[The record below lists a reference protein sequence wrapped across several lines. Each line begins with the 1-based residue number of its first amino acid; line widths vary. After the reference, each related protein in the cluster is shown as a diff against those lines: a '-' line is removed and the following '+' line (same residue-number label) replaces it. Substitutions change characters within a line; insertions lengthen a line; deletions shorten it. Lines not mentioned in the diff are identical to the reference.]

1 MGTLSQVAMVVAG
14 HFIPWIA
21 LHVFMFG
28 GMTISAIVGYLYA
41 QDAAKGYG
49 RAALGGA
56 IAGGV
61 CALLGIAV
69 SVMLDDTQ
77 PFVLVLGTAISTF
90 TGAVGGVFGQM
101 FISLR
106 GARPEKR

>member
-1 MGTLSQVAMVVAG
+1 MGTLGQVAMVVLG
-14 HFIPWIA
+14 HFLPWIA

-28 GMTISAIVGYLYA
+28 GMTISAIAGYVYGHN
-41 QDAAKGYG
+41 AAKGYVRG
-49 RAALGGA
+49 ALAGA

-69 SVMLDDTQ
+69 SVMLGDTQ
-77 PFVLVLGTAISTF
+77 PFVLVLGTAISTL

-101 FISLR
+101 FAGNRES
-106 GARPEKR
+106 ARRES

>member
-1 MGTLSQVAMVVAG
+1 MVVLG
-14 HFIPWIA
+14 HFLPWIA
-21 LHVFMFG
+21 LHVFVFG

-41 QDAAKGYG
+41 HDAAKGYG

-56 IAGGV
+56 IVGGV

-77 PFVLVLGTAISTF
+77 PFVLVLGTAISVL

-101 FISLR
+101 AAGIRTLAR
-106 GARPEKR
+106 GKS